1 MVEDDTLKEIIIGEN
16 YTLEQIKL
24 LINDDDI
31 LMCNELVDVLKI
43 ENYKVDEVI
52 TGFVYKKR
60 TSGFYQIGNKKTTYQ
75 LTKIK

>member
-1 MVEDDTLKEIIIGEN
+1 MVEDDMLKKIIIGEN
-16 YTLEQIKL
+16 YTLEQIKF

-31 LMCNELVDVLKI
+31 LICNEI
-43 ENYKVDEVI
+43 VDELTNGNYRVDEII

-75 LTKIK
+75 LTKI